1 MRGFFSTDS
10 RDMGCGAIPSR
21 LSMPGRSPPLRSTA
35 IHASR
40 IAAGSSESQYMDT
53 PHPTLSRKGGGRLL
67 RSPSQGLLRP
77 ISTLGSSLI
86 IMDEAASR
94 TSPAATRPIW
104 KRPVSRRAVLV
115 TGAAGATATALA
127 VLWKGDGLSQILD
140 RVGDLT
146 HGYQGAL
153 NNERVRVV
161 HLLRRAGFGAAPGE
175 LDRYLAMGTARATEV
190 LLEYQKTSN
199 ARLEGAL
206 PAVDP
211 SGGRGAATV
220 AAIQGWWL
228 QRMVE
233 TARPLEEKM
242 TLFWH
247 GLLTSGLDKAG
258 PAQMF
263 TQNQLFRKMAMGNLY
278 DLLKAV
284 SKDPAMMVYLDTET
298 NRKGKPNENYA
309 RELMELFTT
318 GIGHYTEDDVRE
330 SARAFTGWTL
340 TGGQRLRF
348 TTDSI
353 FNPRHFD
360 SGQKTFMGKTGN
372 FTGDDIVEMLVPLRA
387 TAERLSTRLFSFLAY
402 PDPDAEIVRHLAD
415 TFQRSHY
422 NVGKVVREILAMDA
436 FYSPKA
442 YRALIKSPAE
452 LAAQTLRATG
462 SDARAYGAAVSASAA
477 MGQVLFYPPNVAG
490 WPAGSSWINSATLLT
505 RINFL
510 NAATQR
516 MRPSS
521 STPSLDQLMDT
532 LVDGSI
538 SPTTKDGLQAFAAAH
553 PQNQAGL
560 LFMVL
565 ATPEFQ
571 LN

>member
-1 MRGFFSTDS
+1 
-10 RDMGCGAIPSR
+10 
-21 LSMPGRSPPLRSTA
+21 
-35 IHASR
+35 
-40 IAAGSSESQYMDT
+40 
-53 PHPTLSRKGGGRLL
+53 
-67 RSPSQGLLRP
+67 
-77 ISTLGSSLI
+77 
-86 IMDEAASR
+86 MDEAASR

-140 RVGDLT
+140 HVRDLT

-153 NNERVRVV
+153 NNERVRVA
-161 HLLRRAGFGAAPGE
+161 HLLRRAGFGATPGE

-190 LLEYQKTSN
+190 LLDYPKISN
-199 ARLEGAL
+199 AGLEGAL

-211 SGGRGAATV
+211 SGGRAAAPV

-263 TQNQLFRKMAMGNLY
+263 TQNQLFRKMAMSNFD

-284 SKDPAMMVYLDTET
+284 SKDPAMMIYLDTET

-340 TGGQRLRF
+340 QGAPQRRL
-348 TTDSI
+348 TTDSV
-353 FNPRHFD
+353 FVPRLHD
-360 SGQKTFMGKTGN
+360 DGPKTFMGRTGN
-372 FTGDDIVEMLVPLRA
+372 LTGDDIVDMLVPLRA
-387 TAERLSTRLFSFLAY
+387 TAERLSTRLFSFFAY
-402 PDPDAEIVRHLAD
+402 PNPAPEIVHHLAD
-415 TFQRSHY
+415 TFQKNRY
-422 NVGKVVREILAMDA
+422 NVGAVVREIFAMDA
-436 FYSPKA
+436 FYSDKA
-442 YRALIKSPAE
+442 YRALVKSPAE
-452 LAAQTLRATG
+452 LVAQTLKATG
-462 SDARAYGAAVSASAA
+462 ADAKGYVAAATAMA
-477 MGQVLFYPPNVAG
+477 PMGQVLFYPPNVAG
-490 WPAGSSWINSATLLT
+490 WPGGSSWINSSTLLT
-505 RINFL
+505 RINL
-510 NAATQR
+510 ANSATQR
-516 MRPSS
+516 MRASLP
-521 STPSLDQLMDT
+521 TESLDKLIST
-532 LVDGSI
+532 LVDGNV
-538 SPTTKDGLQAFAAAH
+538 SPTTKDGLHLYAAAH
-553 PQNQAGL
+553 PGDQAGL

>member
-1 MRGFFSTDS
+1 MDDAASTT
-10 RDMGCGAIPSR
+10 
-21 LSMPGRSPPLRSTA
+21 SPPT
-35 IHASR
+35 
-40 IAAGSSESQYMDT
+40 SS
-53 PHPTLSRKGGGRLL
+53 
-67 RSPSQGLLRP
+67 
-77 ISTLGSSLI
+77 
-86 IMDEAASR
+86 
-94 TSPAATRPIW
+94 PIW
-104 KRPVSRRAVLV
+104 KRPVSRRTVLV
-115 TGAAGATATALA
+115 TGATGATATALA
-127 VLWKGDGLSQILD
+127 VLWKGDALSQILD
-140 RVGDLT
+140 RVRDLT

-153 NNERVRVV
+153 NDERVRVA
-161 HLLRRAGFGAAPGE
+161 HLLRRAGFGATPGE
-175 LDRYLAMGTARATEV
+175 LDRYLAMGTAGAMEV
-190 LLEYQKTSN
+190 LLDYQKTSN

-206 PAVDP
+206 PPVDP
-211 SGGRGAATV
+211 SGGRAAATV

-263 TQNQLFRKMAMGNLY
+263 TQNQLLRKLAMGNFD
-278 DLLKAV
+278 DLLKAM
-284 SKDPAMMVYLDTET
+284 SKDPAMMIYLDTET

-318 GIGHYTEDDVRE
+318 GIGHYSEDDVRE

-340 TGGQRLRF
+340 QGTAQRRLA
-348 TTDSI
+348 TDSV
-353 FNPRHFD
+353 FVRRLHD
-360 SGQKTFMGKTGN
+360 DGLKTFMGRTGN
-372 FTGDDIVEMLVPLRA
+372 FTGDDIVDMLVPLRV
-387 TAERLSTRLFSFLAY
+387 TAERLSTRLFNFFAY
-402 PDPDAEIVRHLAD
+402 PNPEPEIVRHLAD
-415 TFQRSHY
+415 TFQQSHY
-422 NVGKVVREILAMDA
+422 NVGAVVREIFAMDA

-462 SDARAYGAAVSASAA
+462 SDARAYGAAVTASAA

-490 WPAGSSWINSATLLT
+490 WPAGTSWINSATLLT
-505 RINFL
+505 RLNFV
-510 NAATQR
+510 NGATQR
-516 MRPSS
+516 MLPSS
-521 STPSLDQLMDT
+521 SGSTLDQLTST
-532 LVDGSI
+532 LVDGNL
-538 SPTTKDGLQAFAAAH
+538 SPATKDGLQAFKAAH
-553 PQNQAGL
+553 PQYQAGL